1 EKIKRSL
8 KQKKIG
14 HAGTL
19 DPNAT
24 GLLVVAVGH
33 ATRFLN
39 YLQLEPKVYVGT
51 IRFGEATNTYDADGE
66 IVETCPP
73 PSDLEAVLDQHLPDF
88 RGEIEQLPP
97 MYSAVKKQGKPLYV
111 FARKGEDVERE
122 TRKTEVYEAKVID
135 INPPEATLRFVVQ
148 GGTYVRS
155 IAHDLGHA
163 ASNLAHLKSLRRTH
177 IGEFDVEDAIPPKEF
192 EPEDLIPLNEVLDHL
207 PWVNCNEGQAG
218 RVSHGNE
225 IIVRSGDVEGT
236 CVLADRDNRVLALGE
251 REGNLVRPVI
261 VVPEEAKQ

>member
-1 EKIKRSL
+1 M
-8 KQKKIG
+8 KKIG

-39 YLQLEPKVYVGT
+39 YLQLEPKVYDAT

-66 IVETCPP
+66 ITDTCAPP
-73 PSDLEAVLDQHLPDF
+73 RDLEAVLDQHLPDF
-88 RGEIEQLPP
+88 RGEIEQIPP

-111 FARKGEDVERE
+111 YARKGEDVERE
-122 TRKTEVYEAKVID
+122 TRNTEVYEAKVTHID
-135 INPPEATLRFVVQ
+135 PPEATLRFVVQ

-155 IAHDLGHA
+155 IAHDLGQA

-192 EPEDLIPLNEVLDHL
+192 EPEDLIPLGEALDHL
-207 PWVNCNEGQAG
+207 PWLECNEGQAD

-225 IIVRSGDVEGT
+225 IVVRGGGVDGT
-236 CVLADRDNRVLALGE
+236 CVLADRDDRVLALGE